1 MPTSN
6 SALVQLS
13 VTPVTKIVT
22 NLMVKKDLPTNI
34 PTTASKVVNINE
46 VKLPVKDVSNK
57 MAIPLSKEAT
67 AKVLAMPIKKAS
79 VEVVK
84 SPVMFGGN
92 VGIKQ
97 AEVNTL
103 TKLQR
108 PILENTKQS
117 IIAKEI
123 PADKS
128 RYFKYPEPQ
137 KAVNNH

>member
-6 SALVQLS
+6 TALVQSS

-22 NLMVKKDLPTNI
+22 KLMVKKDLPTNI

-46 VKLPVKDVSNK
+46 AKLPVKDISNK
-57 MAIPLSKEAT
+57 MAIPILKDAT
-67 AKVLAMPIKKAS
+67 ANVIAMPIKKVSA
-79 VEVVK
+79 EVVK
-84 SPVMFGGN
+84 PPIMVGGN
-92 VGIKQ
+92 VGIKKS
-97 AEVNTL
+97 EVNTL
-103 TKLQR
+103 TKLPN

-117 IIAKEI
+117 IIAKEL